1 MMARNTLL
9 RIYTNNL
16 QFHPKRNVD
25 SKFDIKNKNPIPTVD
40 QWYP

>member
-1 MMARNTLL
+1 MIARNSLS

-25 SKFDIKNKNPIPTVD
+25 SKFDIKNKKPIPAVE
-40 QWYP
+40 QWQP